1 MEKQKGF
8 IQIPLL
14 VAIIAGVLVLGG
26 IGYLGVKQYKKIEI
40 ENQSLTKEITE
51 TKNENNEAK
60 VTKATSTETELE
72 ALRKE
77 VNELKQQT
85 KNNQIAPK
93 LQTTPTVLQEI
104 SSADIQPYLDTIGV
118 LTCWDSELNKQYGTG
133 VLLMPGEL
141 MTNWHVVE
149 GMETCLFVNDKFIN
163 PKYQISGSTYRP
175 GAYILDLSNVRRPDI
190 SLDFVIATFARNE
203 NARQIAYKNGAPLDE
218 YLEVNK
224 LNYKVG
230 SMRKCSQKAQIGT
243 HVAILGYPA
252 SSIAIEEW
260 APPESVTTGII
271 SGYASAYQSNNYLV
285 SARVDHGNSGG
296 LALGKESG
304 QVCLLGIPT
313 WVVTG
318 QVESAGV
325 VQNIHYLLK

>member
-1 MEKQKGF
+1 MKNQRGF
-8 IQIPLL
+8 IQTPLL
-14 VAIIAGVLVLGG
+14 IAIIAGVLVLGG
-26 IGYLGVKQYKKIEI
+26 AGYIGVKQYKKLEEI
-40 ENQSLTKEITE
+40 ENQSPIKEIIE
-51 TKNENNEAK
+51 TKNGNSEAK
-60 VTKATSTETELE
+60 DTKATRTETELE

-85 KNNQIAPK
+85 KNNQITPK
-93 LQTTPTVLQEI
+93 PQVTPVVSQEI
-104 SSADIQPYLDTIGV
+104 SSAEIQPYLDTVGV
-118 LTCWDSELNKQYGTG
+118 LTCWDSELNIQHGTG
-133 VLLMPGEL
+133 VLLRLGEL
-141 MTNWHVVE
+141 ITNWHVVE
-149 GMETCLFVNDKFIN
+149 GMKTCLFVNDKFIN

-175 GAYILDLSNVRRPDI
+175 GAYILDLSKVQRPNV
-190 SLDFVIATFARNE
+190 SLDFVVAAFARNE
-203 NARQIAYKNGAPLDE
+203 NIRPDAPFDE
-218 YLEVNK
+218 YLEVNQ

-230 SMRKCSQKAQIGT
+230 TMRKCSQKVQIGT
-243 HVAILGYPA
+243 HIAILGYPA

-285 SARVDHGNSGG
+285 SAKVDHGNSGG

-304 QVCLLGIPT
+304 KVCLLGIPT